1 MAPKSST
8 NVVSETAEPDSTEAA
23 AQGDGRRQRSE
34 RSRAKIV
41 AAMFS
46 VIRGGEMDPSA
57 ATLAEEAKVGIR
69 TVFRHFDD
77 VDSLYREMSA
87 QMEAEILPIVSRP
100 FTAPT
105 WQGRLSEMID
115 RRVNVYERIM
125 PIKTCAGLRRFRS
138 EYLMQDYQRF
148 LTMERDG
155 LARVL
160 PSHIKADKT
169 LFAALEMLT
178 GFNAWRRLRQDQ
190 QLTAKQAE
198 KAIRFSV
205 EKLVAE

>member
-1 MAPKSST
+1 MAPKSPT
-8 NVVSETAEPDSTEAA
+8 NAVSKSTEPAA
-23 AQGDGRRQRSE
+23 TEMGAQGDGRRQRSE

-87 QMEAEILPIVSRP
+87 QMEAEIRPIVAKP
-100 FTAPT
+100 FSATT

-148 LTMERDG
+148 LTVEREG
-155 LARVL
+155 LASVL
-160 PSHIKADKT
+160 PSHIKSDKT
-169 LFAALEMLT
+169 LFAALEMLV

>member
-1 MAPKSST
+1 MAPKS
-8 NVVSETAEPDSTEAA
+8 TANTDSRSAEQASAPSIT
-23 AQGDGRRQRSE
+23 QGDGRRQRSE

-41 AAMFS
+41 AAMFT
-46 VIRGGEMDPSA
+46 VIRGGNMDPSA
-57 ATLAEEAKVGIR
+57 ATLAKEAKVGIR

-87 QMEAEILPIVSRP
+87 QMEAEILPIVAQP
-100 FTAPT
+100 FNGPT
-105 WQGRLSEMID
+105 WQERLSELID
-115 RRVNVYERIM
+115 RRVHVYERIM

-148 LTMERDG
+148 LIGEHDG
-155 LARVL
+155 LAGIL
-160 PSHIKADKT
+160 PSHIKSDKT
-169 LFAALEMLT
+169 LFDALEMLT

-190 QLTAKQAE
+190 QLTVKQAE
-198 KAIRFSV
+198 KTIRFSI

>member
-1 MAPKSST
+1 MAPKSPI
-8 NVVSETAEPDSTEAA
+8 NIVSESAEPESTEAA
-23 AQGDGRRQRSE
+23 AQGDGSRQRSE

-87 QMEAEILPIVSRP
+87 QMEAEILPIVSQP
-100 FTAPT
+100 FMAPT
-105 WQGRLSEMID
+105 WQGRLSELID

-148 LTMERDG
+148 LTMEREG
-155 LARVL
+155 LAGVL

-198 KAIRFSV
+198 KAIRFST

>member
-1 MAPKSST
+1 MAPKSPT
-8 NVVSETAEPDSTEAA
+8 NAVSESTESDSAEIA

-87 QMEAEILPIVSRP
+87 QMEAEILPIVSKP
-100 FTAPT
+100 FAAST

-148 LTMERDG
+148 LSMERDG
-155 LARVL
+155 LARIL
-160 PSHIKADKT
+160 PSHIKSDKT

-178 GFNAWRRLRQDQ
+178 GFNAWRRFRQDQ